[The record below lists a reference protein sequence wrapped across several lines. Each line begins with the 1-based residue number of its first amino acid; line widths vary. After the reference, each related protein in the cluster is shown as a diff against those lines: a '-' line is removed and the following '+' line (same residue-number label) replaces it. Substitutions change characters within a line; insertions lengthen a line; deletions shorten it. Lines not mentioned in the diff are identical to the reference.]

1 LRGSTKRRA
10 CSDSKDAQQG
20 PLVIRRI
27 GRKVPKI
34 AGSAFVSEAAYVVGD
49 VEIGERSSV
58 WPGAVIRAD
67 IAGIRIGANVV
78 VEDKC
83 SLHADTS
90 MEIGDNVI
98 LGHGAVLHDCKVG
111 SSVLIGMNATAL
123 KQSEIGDNCVIGA
136 GAVVGGGQK
145 IPPGSVAVGVPA
157 RIVDRAGIHLGDAE
171 GGDWE
176 DYHKLAERYKEA
188 GL

>member
-1 LRGSTKRRA
+1 M
-10 CSDSKDAQQG
+10 
-20 PLVIRRI
+20 IRSVD
-27 GRKVPKI
+27 GKVPKI

-98 LGHGAVLHDCKVG
+98 LGHGAVLHDCRVG
-111 SSVLIGMNATAL
+111 SRVLIGMNATAL
-123 KQSEIGDNCVIGA
+123 KHSEIGDNCIIGA
-136 GAVVGGGQK
+136 GAVVGSGQK
-145 IPPGSVAVGVPA
+145 VPPGSVAVGVPA
-157 RIVDRAGIHLGDAE
+157 RIVGRAGAQLEGAE
-171 GGDWE
+171 NGDWE
-176 DYHKLAERYKEA
+176 DYPNLAERYRQA